1 MLPAKSKNEW
11 FRRLLWPQTEAMTSE
26 AWQKA
31 GRVAIQT
38 RDASIDGHLWY
49 GVLSTG
55 IYCRPSCPSPAA
67 KSEHLRFFRTPA
79 QAVEAGFRAC
89 KRCLPDQI
97 QPYPTWLMPAV
108 EQLGQGVSPGQCAQ
122 NLNIAPAT
130 LSRGFQRWL
139 GVQPKAFVDFCLTQH
154 FMQLRA
160 RGHGVL
166 EAAMMAG
173 FGSEAGM
180 RRGVVRWLGLSP
192 SEQHQAC
199 ELSWG
204 LTAMPL
210 GWLGV
215 ALSPRG
221 VAFAGLGQTPGE
233 VLADLAQRFP
243 NAYMEPMSDACGE
256 ALSQIAQRQL
266 LNLPLD
272 LDGTSFRMRVWQALQ
287 QIPAGQPLHYAELAQ
302 QIGAPKAARAVG
314 SACAANPV
322 CLSVPC
328 HRVIPASGGLGGY
341 RWGQWRKAWLLETES

>member
-1 MLPAKSKNEW
+1 
-11 FRRLLWPQTEAMTSE
+11 MTSE

-55 IYCRPSCPSPAA
+55 IYCRPSCPLPEA
-67 KSEHLRFFRTPA
+67 KSEHLRFFSSPA
-79 QAVEAGFRAC
+79 QALEAGFRAC
-89 KRCLPDQI
+89 KRCLPDQVE
-97 QPYPTWLMPAV
+97 PYPSWLVTAV
-108 EQLGQGVSPGQCAQ
+108 DLLGQGTSPGQCAQ
-122 NLNIAPAT
+122 LLSIAPAT
-130 LSRGFQRWL
+130 LTRGFQRWL
-139 GVQPKAFVDFCLTQH
+139 GVSPKAFVDCCLTQQCV
-154 FMQLRA
+154 QLRA
-160 RGHGVL
+160 HGHGVL

-180 RRGVVRWLGLSP
+180 RRSVVRWLGLSS
-192 SEQHQAC
+192 SEQPQAC
-199 ELSWG
+199 KLSWG
-204 LTAMPL
+204 LTAMSL
-210 GWLGV
+210 GWLVV

-221 VAFAGLGQTPGE
+221 VAFAGLGQTPGQ
-233 VLADLAQRFP
+233 VLADLGQRFP
-243 NAYMEPMSDACGE
+243 NAYLEPMSDACGE
-256 ALSQIAQRQL
+256 ALRQIARRQQ

-272 LDGTSFRMRVWQALQ
+272 LDGTSFRMRVWRALQ